1 MIGADCY
8 YLVSIGGS
16 MEIKKV
22 TEDMAVSP
30 QIQPDDIQAIKAAGY
45 KVIVNNRPD
54 GEMAGQP
61 LSNEIEALAVDA
73 DIDYHYIPMIPGEL
87 TQDMIDELK
96 EVLDNASGPV
106 FAYCRS
112 GTRSITLW
120 SLCQAG
126 KLPADEIIA
135 AGSANGYDLD
145 PMRPTIE
152 ALAAQLASTD

>member
-1 MIGADCY
+1 
-8 YLVSIGGS
+8 

-22 TEDMAVSP
+22 NESMAVSP
-30 QIQPDDIQAIKAAGY
+30 QIQPEDIEAIKSAGY

-54 GEMAGQP
+54 GEVAGQP
-61 LSNEIEALAVDA
+61 LSNEIEALSVEA

-87 TQDMIDELK
+87 RQDMIDELN
-96 EVLDNASGPV
+96 EVLDNAAGPV

-120 SLCQAG
+120 SLSQAG
-126 KLPADEIIA
+126 KISTDEIIA
-135 AGSANGYDLD
+135 AGSANGYDLS

-152 ALAAQLASTD
+152 ALAAQHTPAD

>member
-1 MIGADCY
+1 
-8 YLVSIGGS
+8 

-22 TEDMAVSP
+22 TDDMAVSP
-30 QIQPDDIQAIKAAGY
+30 QIQPDDIKTIKDAGY

-73 DIDYHYIPMIPGEL
+73 DLDYHYIPMIPGEL

-96 EVLDNASGPV
+96 EVLDNAEGPV

-120 SLCQAG
+120 SLSQAG
-126 KLPADEIIA
+126 KLATDDIIN
-135 AGSANGYDLD
+135 AGNNNGYDLA

-152 ALAAQLASTD
+152 ALASQLAVAKQSQ